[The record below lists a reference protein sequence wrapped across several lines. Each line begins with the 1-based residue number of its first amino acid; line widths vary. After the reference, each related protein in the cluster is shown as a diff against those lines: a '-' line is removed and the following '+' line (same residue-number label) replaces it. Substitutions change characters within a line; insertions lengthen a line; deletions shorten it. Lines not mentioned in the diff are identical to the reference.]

1 MAVNTSGSISTY
13 LSNIYEAALLTAREQ
28 SIMSKLITV
37 FGDAQG
43 MNGRA
48 FSTYS
53 GGTFGTIG
61 EATDLTAQGFTPST
75 SGTLTPAIYA
85 AAYQLS
91 DMRVASDPFRVTAD
105 AGRDLGELY
114 AVGVDTSL
122 CGTAIF
128 ANLTAGTVGATV
140 TALAWGTSILKA
152 QALLRA
158 QKAAGP
164 YEVVLHPNQWY
175 DLAASTSVPT
185 LLQAQNLMDEF
196 GQFYQASWAGLN
208 FYVDANITNTSGT
221 TNGGMFNRQ
230 AIALDIRR
238 GFRIEPQRDASVG
251 GGVTELNASAV
262 YAYGLYRAAF
272 GVLIKGASF

>member
-13 LSNIYEAALLTAREQ
+13 LSNIFEAALLAAREQ
-28 SIMSKLITV
+28 SVMSKLVTV

-48 FSTYS
+48 FSVYS
-53 GGTFGTIG
+53 GGTFGAIA
-61 EATDLTAQGFTPST
+61 ETAESSAQAFTPST
-75 SGTLTPAIYA
+75 TGTLTPSVYA
-85 AAYQLS
+85 ASYQLT

-114 AVGVDTSL
+114 AVGVDTNL

-175 DLAASTSVPT
+175 DLASSTSVPT
-185 LLQAQNLMDEF
+185 LLQSQNLMDEF

-221 TNGGMFNRQ
+221 TNGAMFNRQ

-272 GVLIKGASF
+272 GVLIRGASF

>member
-13 LSNIYEAALLTAREQ
+13 LSNIFEAALLTAREQ
-28 SIMSKLITV
+28 SVMSKLVTV

-53 GGTFGTIG
+53 GGTFGAIAETA
-61 EATDLTAQGFTPST
+61 EASAQAFTPST
-75 SGTLTPAIYA
+75 SGTLTPSVYA
-85 AAYQLS
+85 GAYQLT
-91 DMRVASDPFRVTAD
+91 DMRVASDPFGVTAD

-114 AVGVDTSL
+114 AVGVDTLL

-128 ANLTAGTVGATV
+128 SNLTASTVGATT
-140 TALAWGTSILKA
+140 TALLWSTGVNKA
-152 QALLRA
+152 SARIRI
-158 QKAAGP
+158 QKAPGP
-164 YEVVLHPNQWY
+164 YACVLAPAQWY
-175 DLAASTSVPT
+175 DLSSSATIPA
-185 LLQAQNLMDEF
+185 LLQSQRLMDEF
-196 GQFYQASWAGLN
+196 GQFYQASWSGIN
-208 FYVDANITNTSGT
+208 FYVDANITDTGGT
-221 TNGGMFNRQ
+221 TIGAMFNPQ

-251 GGVTELNASAV
+251 GGLTELNASAV

-272 GVLIKGASF
+272 GCTMSGASF

>member
-1 MAVNTSGSISTY
+1 MAINTSGSISGY
-13 LSNIYEAALLTAREQ
+13 LSNIFEAALLTAREQ
-28 SIMSKLITV
+28 SVMSKLVTV

-48 FSTYS
+48 ISTYS
-53 GGTFGTIG
+53 GGTFGAIAETA
-61 EATDLTAQGFTPST
+61 EASAQAFTPST
-75 SGTLTPAIYA
+75 SGTLTPAVYA

-114 AVGVDTSL
+114 AVGVDT
-122 CGTAIF
+122 
-128 ANLTAGTVGATV
+128 NLVGLFSSMTAGTVGATV

-152 QALLRA
+152 QALIRA
-158 QKAAGP
+158 QKAPGP

-175 DLAASTSVPT
+175 DLAASTSVPS
-185 LLQAQNLMDEF
+185 LLQSQNLMDEF

-221 TNGGMFNRQ
+221 TNGGMFSRQ
-230 AIALDIRR
+230 ALALDIRR
-238 GFRIEPQRDASVG
+238 GFRIEPQRDASIG
-251 GGVTELNASAV
+251 GGLTELNASAV
-262 YAYGLYRAAF
+262 YAYGIYRGAF
-272 GVLIKGASF
+272 GVLIKGSSF